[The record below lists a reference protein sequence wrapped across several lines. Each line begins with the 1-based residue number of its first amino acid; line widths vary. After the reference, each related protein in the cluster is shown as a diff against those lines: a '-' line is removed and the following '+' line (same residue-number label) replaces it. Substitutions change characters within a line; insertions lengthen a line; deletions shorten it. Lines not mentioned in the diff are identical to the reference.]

1 MTVPDDSNRDQ
12 QAVQALAAL
21 QKAEKDGKATAVSI
35 ARDIKCSLFFQEN
48 WDVLLCAAPYAIE
61 ILGGLNAVSA
71 TKFAEEV
78 KIAQPQD
85 GFRYLTNQKEGMS
98 YLQGALGDLSN
109 KAHATFSIARSE
121 MFAIDSESGA
131 VISSIRELIKA
142 LGDLEAPMDEVDL
155 QLQTVSEGAEKCKN
169 YAGKIHDSATD
180 FKNMA
185 AELYVAC
192 RTQSAKV
199 EDQRQQALITK
210 ELAEKE
216 KEYLAKREEDTK
228 AEMEEMKTR
237 LENAHDM
244 YKDALDKMPTGMDLV
259 GQQVLLGLADTAG
272 KCLEIYVASKNPAGA
287 GTGLLKE
294 FTEIKK
300 DNNTQAKA
308 IKKTASPAAGEPK
321 QQETP
326 ETSILSKL
334 TAQFPRRARQS
345 KESQGEAPKADTSNN
360 SSTGKLAKTSFGNWD
375 LSGTFDATDPALK
388 VASGVKTAIE
398 SIKSVIVGS
407 PGGVTWEA
415 VKPPKE
421 SKDGTVSSIILYSHT
436 LTRLAKDF
444 RPKKGGLAS
453 QLVEAVVKE
462 GEQLCTELDEELK
475 KTKTLGTSEL
485 PDKTSEVYKD
495 WDARISRLAL
505 IATTLD
511 QAAKSQPG
519 SVPSAGTSLF
529 TSPGDS
535 AASIEQKANIAEQT
549 VRLATAKLSSTQAVY
564 QTTLKTYTDATK
576 ETARVQERLS
586 VSIRQLESLH
596 AKELSLDN
604 IKKVLI
610 RCIAFLEE
618 LKAQI
623 DKLVQFFYRIAVFI
637 RICIDHQVGP
647 FEKRIKQYGD
657 QGNKAAYYTRFAR
670 DIIFKSAL
678 TIMANFSLFQDIA
691 RMYTDVDTIAIV
703 PGLEL
708 VGDVSRLRDS
718 SGSSDDIFEQRK
730 QKLKDY
736 RLKAEQDVKDI
747 VQTKQKSI
755 IATLEARVKRLA
767 GVLQQLPEIYLPA
780 PQAKEALEG
789 GAALAETSHNE
800 TIARAANE
808 SSVQLMVQETLEV
821 GDLEE
826 L

>member
-1 MTVPDDSNRDQ
+1 MAISGDSDRGQ
-12 QAVQALAAL
+12 QAVQALEAL
-21 QKAEKDGKATAVSI
+21 QKADKERNTTAVSI

-78 KIAQPQD
+78 KIAQPKS
-85 GFRYLTNQKEGMS
+85 GFRYLTSQEAGMN

-109 KAHATFSIARSE
+109 KSQTTFSIARSG
-121 MFAIDSESGA
+121 MFAIDLES
-131 VISSIRELIKA
+131 VRLIQT
-142 LGDLEAPMDEVDL
+142 LGNLEASMQEVYIE
-155 QLQTVSEGAEKCKN
+155 LQTVSKGAEKCKDH
-169 YAGKIHDSATD
+169 AGKIHDSATE

-185 AELYVAC
+185 EELYVAC
-192 RTQSAKV
+192 RTQGAEV
-199 EDQRQQALITK
+199 EARRQDALTAK
-210 ELAEKE
+210 ELAEQE
-216 KEYLAKREEDTK
+216 KTYWEKREEETK
-228 AEMEEMKTR
+228 AQMEEMKTR
-237 LENAHDM
+237 LDNAHDM
-244 YKDALDKMPTGMDLV
+244 YKEALTKMPTGMDLV

-272 KCLEIYVASKNPAGA
+272 RCLEIYVAGKTNPVGA
-287 GTGLLKE
+287 SAGLLN
-294 FTEIKK
+294 EIKK
-300 DNNTQAKA
+300 DNNAQAKA
-308 IKKTASPAAGEPK
+308 IKKTESSAAGKPK

-326 ETSILSKL
+326 EASILSKL
-334 TAQFPRRARQS
+334 KAQFPRRAS
-345 KESQGEAPKADTSNN
+345 PNKESQGEVPKADTSNN
-360 SSTGKLAKTSFGNWD
+360 STGKSVKTSFGNWD
-375 LSGTFDATDPALK
+375 LSGKFDATDPALQ
-388 VASGVKTAIE
+388 VVSGVKTAIE

-407 PGGVTWEA
+407 PNGVNWEA

-421 SKDGTVSSIILYSHT
+421 TKDGTVSSIILYSHS

-444 RPKKGGLAS
+444 RPKKDGLAS
-453 QLVEAVVKE
+453 QLVEAVIKE

-475 KTKTLGTSEL
+475 KTKTMGADEL
-485 PDKTSEVYKD
+485 PDKTSEAYKD

-519 SVPSAGTSLF
+519 SVPSVGTSLF

-576 ETARVQERLS
+576 ETARVQEQLS

-596 AKELSLDN
+596 AKELTLDN

-618 LKAQI
+618 LKTQI

-637 RICIDHQVGP
+637 QICIDHQVVP
-647 FEKRIKQYGD
+647 FEKRITQYGD
-657 QGNKAAYYTRFAR
+657 QGNKAAFYTRFAR
-670 DIIFKSAL
+670 EIIFKSAL
-678 TIMANFSLFQDIA
+678 TILANFSLFQDIA
-691 RMYTDVDTIAIV
+691 KMYMDVDRKAIV
-703 PGLEL
+703 PGLKL
-708 VGDVSRLRDS
+708 VDDVGSLRDS

-730 QKLKDY
+730 QRLKEY
-736 RLKAEQDVKDI
+736 RLKAEQDVKDV
-747 VQTKQKSI
+747 VQKKQKSI
-755 IATLEARVKRLA
+755 IDTLEARVKSLA
-767 GVLQQLPEIYLPA
+767 GLLEQLPEIYLPA

-789 GAALAETSHNE
+789 GAALAETSNKE
-800 TIARAANE
+800 TIARAVSR
-808 SSVQLMVQETLEV
+808 SSVQVMVQETLEV